1 METTVSAAPV
11 ALPEDVLA
19 DILGRLM
26 ARSIAACLQGMS
38 LRGFFVNYYDHQRA
52 HLFARPTPAA
62 AGGPRI
68 DGKFSYI
75 EPEPGAEPQQG
86 VGPFRKVADHCNGLV
101 IYQSDHYDVQ
111 LYVCNPVTRRWVHL
125 LPLLSVERMYLRRM
139 FLVFNPAMSRHYE
152 VLVAPLDPEKK
163 EPLLKRHPHWRP
175 SFYDTAMAR
184 RYAPQPPVDN
194 REWPPSRWTWH
205 VFSSRTG
212 RWRERVFIR
221 EGEAAGLAA
230 DMVRDHAQR
239 YAVYWQ
245 GALYVH
251 CRGRYVSRLSL
262 SDGKYRV
269 IRLPINN
276 GVQSFIGRS
285 LKGVYFASV
294 QWRQLRVWILNVCSD
309 ETEWILKHASVLWPK
324 DWWPDDMTSDY
335 YEMQCNGPWI
345 LDEYDN
351 GKRKRNVDWS
361 SDDDDNNCTE
371 DWQDH
376 DQNDGHMYVHDSLN
390 FLGFHPYKEI
400 VFLTHG
406 HEAVAYHLNTRKVQ
420 FLGILKPWDYTNC
433 GVYSSFVYT
442 PCYALRDRGSAS
454 VDNFHGM
461 GQASSSCS

>member
-1 METTVSAAPV
+1 MEPESMEMPV

-26 ARSIAACLQGMS
+26 ARSLAASRQVCKAWRDVVDDRRLLLRLRPLLPHS
-38 LRGFFVNYYDHQRA
+38 LHGFFVNYNDHERA

-62 AGGPRI
+62 AAAGPRI

-75 EPEPGAEPQQG
+75 EPEQR

-101 IYQSDHYDVQ
+101 LYRRDGDDVQ
-111 LYVCNPVTRRWVHL
+111 LYLCNPVTRRWVHL
-125 LPLLSVERMYLRRM
+125 PPLLSVERMYLRRV
-139 FLVFNPAMSRHYE
+139 FLVFNPTVSRHYE
-152 VLVAPLDPEKK
+152 V
-163 EPLLKRHPHWRP
+163 
-175 SFYDTAMAR
+175 
-184 RYAPQPPVDN
+184 
-194 REWPPSRWTWH
+194 
-205 VFSSRTG
+205 
-212 RWRERVFIR
+212 
-221 EGEAAGLAA
+221 
-230 DMVRDHAQR
+230 
-239 YAVYWQ
+239 
-245 GALYVH
+245 
-251 CRGRYVSRLSL
+251 LSL

-285 LKGVYFASV
+285 LKGVYFAYV

-324 DWWPDDMTSDY
+324 DWWPDDMTSEY

-454 VDNFHGM
+454 VDNFQGM